1 MNQTVGF
8 GYALI
13 ATFLFGI
20 YMVPRQYT
28 RVSQRAFLVWMGI
41 GIIISS
47 TIISL
52 IFEGVS
58 SISLLQYILTFAAG
72 LAWSV
77 GALGY
82 AVSVDYLGLSRA
94 TPIKNIYGALSTIFG
109 IVIFHEF
116 TTARPDALTLAV
128 VGSLAIVISA
138 SLLGRIEA
146 PRSMTCPPADR
157 RCIMIGVLF
166 AVISAIGYGV
176 RSIPTKIVLS
186 QGVSAEAFLFY
197 MAHGAFVGNLIAAR
211 VFPKGN
217 HDVRPTAHDC
227 LLAAL
232 SGVTWTI
239 AAEFLNLAVIA
250 VGIAVAFPLVNLSTL
265 VAVAY
270 GLVVLRDIDF
280 RAHKAWFWS
289 GLIISVLGAAL
300 LASALELRK

>member
-1 MNQTVGF
+1 MNQLVGF

-28 RVSQRAFLVWMGI
+28 RISQRAFLVCMGI
-41 GIIISS
+41 GILISA

-52 IFEGVS
+52 AGEGILP
-58 SISLLQYILTFAAG
+58 ISLLQYILTFAAG

-94 TPIKNIYGALSTIFG
+94 TPIKNTYGALSTIFG

-116 TTARPDALTLAV
+116 TLVRPDALTLAV
-128 VGSLAIVISA
+128 VGSLAIVVSA

-146 PRSMTCPPADR
+146 TRSMTCPPADR

-166 AVISAIGYGV
+166 AVVSAIGYGV

-197 MAHGAFVGNLIAAR
+197 MAHGAFVGNLIATK
-211 VFPKGN
+211 VFPKVN
-217 HDVRPTAHDC
+217 RARPTARDC
-227 LLAAL
+227 LLAVL
-232 SGVTWTI
+232 SGVTWTV

-250 VGIAVAFPLVNLSTL
+250 VGISVAFPLANLSTL
-265 VAVAY
+265 IAVAY
-270 GLVVLRDIDF
+270 GLVILRDIDF
-280 RAHKAWFWS
+280 RTHKALFWS
-289 GLIISVLGAAL
+289 GLVISVLGAAL
-300 LASALELRK
+300 LAGALELRS